1 VCICMYV
8 CMCVCIYI
16 YNLHNISR
24 MSYILVVVTIVL
36 ISVRYTLMQTNI
48 GAYNTIRKITR

>member
-1 VCICMYV
+1 
-8 CMCVCIYI
+8 
-16 YNLHNISR
+16 